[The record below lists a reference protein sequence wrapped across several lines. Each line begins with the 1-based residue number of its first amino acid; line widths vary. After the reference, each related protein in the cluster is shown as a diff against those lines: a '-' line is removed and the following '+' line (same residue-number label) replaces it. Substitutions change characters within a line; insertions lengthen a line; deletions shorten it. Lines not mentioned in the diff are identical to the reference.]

1 MTGMVKL
8 FSDMLTNMFLAFM
21 AAISPGP
28 NIVLVIQNS
37 LVFGRRYGLMTA
49 LGVLSGVFFWL
60 LFLMIGFTYLLQNPK
75 VFFFFHSFAS
85 LYLLYIVYLILK
97 LKIENNESEMHKNSK
112 FFGESLIITLLN
124 PEIAIFYGSI
134 LAGIA
139 VSNPNMGFGLM
150 SFYLF
155 SFMVIESIVFLSAAY
170 FVSYV
175 NKFIL
180 SYIWVVKICA
190 SSAIL
195 YFAIKLMGKVYADY
209 QILFPN

>member
-1 MTGMVKL
+1 
-8 FSDMLTNMFLAFM
+8 MLTNMFLAFM

-37 LVFGRRYGLMTA
+37 LVFGRRFGIITA
-49 LGVLSGVFFWL
+49 LGVLFGVLFWL
-60 LFLMIGFTYLLQNPK
+60 LFLMIGFTYLLHNPK

-85 LYLLYIVYLILK
+85 VYLLYIAYLIFK
-97 LKIENNESEMHKNSK
+97 LKIENNESKMHKNSK
-112 FFGESLIITLLN
+112 FFVESLIITLLN

-139 VSNPNMGFGLM
+139 ASDHNMEFGLM

-155 SFMVIESIVFLSAAY
+155 SFMVIESFVFLSAAY

-175 NKFIL
+175 NRFIL
-180 SYIWVVKICA
+180 SYILVVKICA
-190 SSAIL
+190 SSAIS
-195 YFAIKLMGKVYADY
+195 YFALKLMHKVYVDY

>member
-1 MTGMVKL
+1 
-8 FSDMLTNMFLAFM
+8 MLLNFFLAFM

-37 LVFGRRYGLMTA
+37 LVFGRRYGIMTA
-49 LGVLSGVFFWL
+49 LGVLFGVFFWL
-60 LFLMIGFTYLLQNPK
+60 LFLMIGFTYLLKNPK

-85 LYLLYIVYLILK
+85 IYLLYIVYLILK
-97 LKIENNESEMHKNSK
+97 MKIESGESDLHKNSK
-112 FFGESLIITLLN
+112 FFGESLVVTLLN

-139 VSNPNMGFGLM
+139 SSNAQMNFSLM

-155 SFMVIESIVFLSAAY
+155 CFMVIESFVFLSAAY
-170 FVSYV
+170 FVSAV
-175 NKFIL
+175 NKFFT
-180 SYIWVVKICA
+180 SYLWYVKLCA
-190 SSAIL
+190 SSAIF
-195 YFAIKLMGKVYADY
+195 YFSIKIMFKVYADY

>member
-1 MTGMVKL
+1 
-8 FSDMLTNMFLAFM
+8 MFLAFM

-37 LVFGRRYGLMTA
+37 LVFGRRYGIMTA

-60 LFLMIGFTYLLQNPK
+60 LFLMIGFTYLLKNPK
-75 VFFFFHSFAS
+75 VFFFFHSFAAI
-85 LYLLYIVYLILK
+85 YLLYIVYLILK
-97 LKIENNESEMHKNSK
+97 MKIDNKESDLQKNSK

-139 VSNPNMGFGLM
+139 TSGDSMNFGLM

-155 SFMVIESIVFLSAAY
+155 SFMVIESVVFLSAAY
-170 FVSYV
+170 FVSSV
-175 NKFIL
+175 NKFFL
-180 SYIWVVKICA
+180 SYLFYVKLCA
-190 SSAIL
+190 SSAML
-195 YFAIKLMGKVYADY
+195 YFSLKIMLKVYADY
-209 QILFPN
+209 QILFSN

>member
-1 MTGMVKL
+1 M
-8 FSDMLTNMFLAFM
+8 FTNMFLAFV

-37 LVFGRRYGLMTA
+37 LVFGRRFGIITA
-49 LGVLSGVFFWL
+49 LGVLFGVLFWL
-60 LFLMIGFTYLLQNPK
+60 LFLMIGFTYLLHNPK

-85 LYLLYIVYLILK
+85 VYLLYIIYLIFK
-97 LKIENNESEMHKNSK
+97 LKIEKKESEMHKNSK
-112 FFGESLIITLLN
+112 FFLESLIITLLN

-139 VSNPNMGFGLM
+139 VDQSGGFGLM
-150 SFYLF
+150 PFYLF
-155 SFMVIESIVFLSAAY
+155 SFMVIESIVFLSTAY

-175 NKFIL
+175 NKFVL
-180 SYIWVVKICA
+180 SYLWVVKLCA

-195 YFAIKLMGKVYADY
+195 YFAIKLMYKVCADY
-209 QILFPN
+209 EILFSN

>member
-1 MTGMVKL
+1 MIL
-8 FSDMLTNMFLAFM
+8 NLFLAFM

-28 NIVLVIQNS
+28 NIVLVTQNS
-37 LVFGRRYGLMTA
+37 LVFGRRYGIMTA
-49 LGVLSGVFFWL
+49 LGVLAGVFFWL

-75 VFFFFHSFAS
+75 VLFAFHSFAS
-85 LYLLYIVYLILK
+85 IYLLYIVYLIIK
-97 LKIENNESEMHKNSK
+97 LKVDSKESETSKNGK
-112 FFGESLIITLLN
+112 FFLESFVITLLN

-139 VSNPNMGFGLM
+139 SSNQEMSFGLM
-150 SFYLF
+150 AFYLF
-155 SFMVIESIVFLSAAY
+155 SFMVIESAVFLSAAY

-180 SYIWVVKICA
+180 SYIWIVKLCA

-195 YFAIKLMGKVYADY
+195 YFSLKIMVKIYADY
-209 QILFPN
+209 QILFQN